1 MIAMKKLILVLT
13 LAIFVLPTMSFSQGC
28 MGGDDTD
35 GVKVIGYIQGQY
47 EYQLLGDD
55 VDPIRG
61 LNSNNGF
68 YFNRARIG
76 VVGNIP
82 YDFAYYVMTE
92 FSPTKGGP
100 YLLDAFIT
108 YKRFDPYFKVSV
120 GQFKSPFGLELTT
133 ACQGLYTV
141 DRSLFVNELASPFR
155 DLGVMFLGS
164 TGELFGKKDL
174 LQYRLSITNGTGKN
188 TMDNNEYK
196 DFTGRVIV
204 SPLEWLHIG
213 ASYKYGKQKPVRD
226 TMAPD
231 ERSRWGVDLS
241 LEKANF
247 IFQAEYIQGLD
258 KGSSLIGGGCGSTP
272 TIVLGDFK
280 KSGYMAQ
287 ILYMTPWNL
296 QPVLKYECYDPNIM
310 IDNGNPDDEEGAYDY
325 DKQQDITI
333 GFNYF
338 FAETVRLQMNYV
350 YKVEESGDTDA
361 TYHEIANDYIVMQLQ
376 VIF

>member
-1 MIAMKKLILVLT
+1 MKKIILII
-13 LAIFVLPTMSFSQGC
+13 AIALLGFPIMSFSQGC
-28 MGGDDTD
+28 MGGDSDD

-47 EYQLLGDD
+47 EHQFLGQDIK
-55 VDPIRG
+55 PIRG
-61 LNSNNGF
+61 LKSNNSF

-76 VVGNIP
+76 VVGSIP
-82 YDFAYYVMTE
+82 YDFSYYVLTE

-108 YKRFDPYFKVSV
+108 YKRFDPYFKVSL

-133 ACQGLYTV
+133 PCQALYTV
-141 DRSLFVNELASPFR
+141 DRSRFVNELASPFR
-155 DLGVMFLGS
+155 DLGIMFLGS

-174 LQYRLSITNGTGKN
+174 IAYRIAITNGTGKN
-188 TMDNNEYK
+188 VMDDNEFK
-196 DFTGRVIV
+196 DYMGRIII
-204 SPLEWLHIG
+204 SPLDWLHIG
-213 ASYKYGKQKPVRD
+213 GSYRYGKQTPVKEELD
-226 TMAPD
+226 PD
-231 ERSRWGVDLS
+231 ERTRWGVDLS

-258 KGSSLIGGGCGSTP
+258 KGSSEVGGGCGSTP

-287 ILYMTPWNL
+287 ILYMTPWNF
-296 QPVLKYECYDPNIM
+296 QPVVKFESYDPNIK
-310 IDNGNPDDEEGAYDY
+310 IGDGNPDDVEGAYDY
-325 DKQQDITI
+325 DKQQDFTF

-350 YKVEESGDTDA
+350 YKIEESGDTDA
-361 TYHEIANDYIVMQLQ
+361 TYHEVANDYFVMQVQ